1 VNNLNIHG
9 RHPKDLPDKETIND
23 ILLELHD
30 TNKFDINWINLNFQ
44 AQFLPRSDDRD
55 YSFIPAEWRANNKT
69 FDNWVEKG
77 EVITCEMDSTFP
89 TFNPCEEGFDSM
101 PMSYATVKQTRYDIL
116 RHPIRVSVK
125 FKDDILPLNK
135 GAKEIFEASNDVY
148 LRLKDYLGPDVIQDQ
163 FANVSFDIDFMIS
176 SLKII
181 K

>member
-1 VNNLNIHG
+1 MNNLNIHG
-9 RHPKDLPDKETIND
+9 RHPKDLPDKMTIDD

-30 TNKFDINWINLNFQ
+30 TNKFDINWINLDNM
-44 AQFLPRSDDRD
+44 S
-55 YSFIPAEWRANNKT
+55 WRANNKV
-69 FDNWVEKG
+69 FNQWLEKG
-77 EVITCEMDSTFP
+77 EVVTCEMDSTFP
-89 TFNPCEEGFDSM
+89 TFNPSEDGFDSM
-101 PMSYATVKQTRYDIL
+101 PMSYVTVKQTRYDIL

-125 FKDDILPLNK
+125 FKAGILSLNK
-135 GAKEIFEASNDVY
+135 GAKEILDTSNDVY

>member
-1 VNNLNIHG
+1 MNNLNIHG
-9 RHPKDLPDKETIND
+9 RHPKDLPDKMTIDD
-23 ILLELHD
+23 ILLELQD
-30 TNKFDINWINLNFQ
+30 TNKFDINWINLDNM
-44 AQFLPRSDDRD
+44 S
-55 YSFIPAEWRANNKT
+55 WRANNKV
-69 FDNWVEKG
+69 FHNWLEKG

-89 TFNPCEEGFDSM
+89 TFNPSENGFDQI

-125 FKDDILPLNK
+125 FKAGILSLNK
-135 GAKEIFEASNDVY
+135 GAKEILDTSNDVY

>member
-1 VNNLNIHG
+1 MNNLNIHG
-9 RHPKDLPDKETIND
+9 RHPKDLPDKMTIDD

-30 TNKFDINWINLNFQ
+30 TNKFEIKWVNLDNMG
-44 AQFLPRSDDRD
+44 
-55 YSFIPAEWRANNKT
+55 WRADNKV
-69 FDNWVEKG
+69 FHNWLEKG
-77 EVITCEMDSTFP
+77 EVVTCEMDSTFS
-89 TFNPCEEGFDSM
+89 TFNPSEDGFDQI

-116 RHPIRVSVK
+116 RHPIRVSVQ

-176 SLKII
+176 SCKII
-181 K
+181 N

>member
-1 VNNLNIHG
+1 MNNLNIHG
-9 RHPKDLPDKETIND
+9 RHPKDLPDKMTIDD
-23 ILLELHD
+23 ILLELQD
-30 TNKFDINWINLNFQ
+30 TNKFDINWIDLN
-44 AQFLPRSDDRD
+44 
-55 YSFIPAEWRANNKT
+55 SFGGYMNWKANGKVFNQ
-69 FDNWVEKG
+69 WLEKG
-77 EVITCEMDSTFP
+77 EVVTCEMDKP
-89 TFNPCEEGFDSM
+89 FNQIPYSEDM

-125 FKDDILPLNK
+125 FKAGILSLNK
-135 GAKEIFEASNDVY
+135 GAKEILDTSNDVY